1 MTYKKILLIIFLG
14 LLLIGQLPSTLEA
27 KKLKASKL
35 PHKYRKWLLEEVVYI
50 ITPTEKN
57 VFLQLQ
63 TDREREVFMKTFWAQ
78 RDPNPHTE
86 ENEFQIEHYKRMQY
100 AEDHLGRGT
109 PTAGWRTD
117 MGRIYIILGEPNSI
131 ERYENMTQVYPIV
144 VWFYQGLVKY
154 GLPHAFS
161 VVFFKQDGS
170 GDYQLYSPVVH
181 GPNKL
186 LVHYTGDVNDYLDAY
201 RKLYDVNPNI
211 AKISLSL
218 VEGEQ
223 NLNMRPS
230 LSSDILIQKQIPTA
244 PTRKV
249 NDSYATKLLKYK
261 EFIDIDYSV
270 NFIPNS
276 SMVRVIRDN
285 DGFYF
290 VHYLIEPKKLSLEQY
305 DDDFFANLEVNGS
318 ILDQQDKIIYQF
330 NKTVP
335 IKLRK
340 DQVDMVRGKLFSF
353 QDMFPLIEGTYKVN
367 VLIRNIVSKEFTSIE
382 KTVTIPKAE
391 SENDTPRIGALTLAH
406 TAKKDPTYRSFDK
419 SFLIDDT
426 QLLPSPRNDF
436 VSGDTMYL
444 YFQVHGLT
452 DEQREKGH
460 VVYTLYKNDKAFHTV
475 KKNLSDYRDKTNIM
489 ESFSLEGYSAAYYNI
504 RASLYA
510 AGDRFLTLGEES
522 FYITPINKLPRP
534 WVVSLS
540 TPAGS
545 PENFSKLG
553 IQYANNNNDKKALAY
568 LQGAY
573 NRNPLLPQV
582 ALDYA
587 RILNKLKMY
596 EKLLIVGT
604 PFMETDAKH
613 KFYALMGIAAEG
625 LEQYEKAVTYYKAYL
640 SYYGTNLRILNSIGK
655 CWLKLDNIDEAL
667 VALEKSLELFPNQDK
682 LKSVVEA
689 LKKKKQEA
697 SNQGKNKK

>member
-1 MTYKKILLIIFLG
+1 MKYKKQILIIFFG

-27 KKLKASKL
+27 KKSKVSKL
-35 PHKYRKWLLEEVVYI
+35 PPKYRKWLQEEVVYI

-57 VFLQLQ
+57 VFKQLQ
-63 TDREREVFMKTFWAQ
+63 NDREREVFMKTFWSQ

-86 ENEFQIEHYKRMQY
+86 ENEFQIEHYRRMEY
-100 AEDHLGRGT
+100 AEAHLGRGT

-131 ERYENMTQVYPIV
+131 ERFEHMTQVYPLVI
-144 VWFYQGLVKY
+144 WFYQGLVKY

-161 VVFFKQDGS
+161 VAFFKQDGS

-186 LVHYTGDVNDYLDAY
+186 LVHYTGDVNDYLAAY
-201 RKLYDVNPNI
+201 NKLYEVSPNI

-218 VEGEQ
+218 VEGDQ
-223 NLNMRPS
+223 NLSLRPS
-230 LSSDILIQKQIPTA
+230 LSSDILIQKQIPTS

-249 NDSYATKLLKYK
+249 NDSYAVKLLKYK

-270 NFIPNS
+270 NYIPNS
-276 SMVRVIRDN
+276 TMVRVIRDN
-285 DGFYF
+285 NGFYF

-305 DDDFFANLEVNGS
+305 DDDYFANLELNGS
-318 ILDQQDKIIYQF
+318 VLDQKDKIIFQF

-353 QDMFPLIEGTYKVN
+353 QDMFPLIEGTYKIN
-367 VLIRNIVSKEFTSIE
+367 VLVRNVVSKEFTSIE
-382 KTVTIPKAE
+382 KTVTIPKAKVD
-391 SENDTPRIGALTLAH
+391 SPRIGALTLAH
-406 TAKKDPTYRSFDK
+406 TAKKDPKFITFDK
-419 SFLIDDT
+419 SFLVGDT

-436 VSGDTMYL
+436 VSGDTLYL
-444 YFQVHGLT
+444 YCQLLGLT
-452 DEQREKGH
+452 DQQRETGYI
-460 VVYTLYKNDKAFHTV
+460 VYTLYKNEKAFHTV
-475 KKNLSDYRDKTNIM
+475 KKNLSDYSDKTNIL
-489 ESFSLEGYSAAYYNI
+489 ETFSLEGYSAAYYNI
-504 RASLYA
+504 RTSLYA
-510 AGDRFLTLGEES
+510 AGERFLTLAEES
-522 FYITPINKLPRP
+522 FYITPIDQLPRP

-553 IQYANNNNDKKALAY
+553 IQYANSNNDKKALAY
-568 LQGAY
+568 LEGAY
-573 NRNPLLPQV
+573 NRNPLLPQLS
-582 ALDYA
+582 LDYA

-596 EKLLIVGT
+596 EKLLAVGT

-625 LEQYEKAVTYYKAYL
+625 LEQYEKAVKYYKDYL
-640 SYYGTNLRILNSIGK
+640 SYYGANLRILNSIGK
-655 CWLKLDNIDEAL
+655 CYLKLDNIDEAL

-682 LKSVVEA
+682 LKTVVES
-689 LKKKKQEA
+689 LKKKKEEA
-697 SNQGKNKK
+697 KTQGKSKK